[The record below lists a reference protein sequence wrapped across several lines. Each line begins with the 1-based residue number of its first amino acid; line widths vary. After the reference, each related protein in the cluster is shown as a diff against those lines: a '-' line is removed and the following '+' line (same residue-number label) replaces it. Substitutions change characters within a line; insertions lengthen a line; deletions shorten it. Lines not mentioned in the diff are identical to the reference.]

1 MIETQARPEPQTVLI
16 AGAGIAGL
24 TLALAL
30 KQGLGAAIRV
40 RVADP
45 AWGRVRNSGRATA
58 IAAGPQRMFETLG
71 VWRDVAAG
79 AQPIL
84 TMEITDSRQKDAV
97 RPVYL
102 RFDGE
107 MAAGLAFAHMVEDDD
122 LVAALARHCVAEGV
136 EIAAD
141 KVERITSEAGSARA
155 EMAGGAGIAAH
166 LVVAADGGQSPLRR
180 MMRIGTVGRDYPL
193 TGIVATI
200 GHERPHEGRADEH
213 FLEDGPFALL
223 PMTRNRCSI
232 VWTTS
237 KESARRLA
245 GLPAADFLGELE
257 ELAGFHLGEIELL
270 DGPRLFPL
278 AMRLARSYIA
288 PRFALAGD
296 AAHVIHPLAGQGLN
310 LGLRDVA
317 ALAEGICDHVRLGL
331 DAGGAAMLEAY
342 QRARRFDTLAMAAG
356 MDAMDGLFRTDLL
369 AVRMLRDLGLGLVN
383 RMPGFKSMLMRE
395 AAALSGGAGRLFRG
409 ELP

>member
-1 MIETQARPEPQTVLI
+1 MIEMQARLEPQTVLI

-30 KQGLGAAIRV
+30 KQGLGPAIRV

-45 AWGRVRNSGRATA
+45 AWGRVRKSGRATA

-71 VWRDVAAG
+71 VWQDVAAG

-84 TMEITDSRQKDAV
+84 TMDITDSHLKDAV

-107 MAAGLAFAHMVEDDD
+107 VAAGQPFAHMVEDDV
-122 LVAALARHCVAEGV
+122 LVAALAERCLAQGV
-136 EIAAD
+136 EIMAD
-141 KVERITSEAGSARA
+141 KVAQITPDAGRARA
-155 EMAGGAGIAAH
+155 GMAGGATIHAE
-166 LVVAADGGQSPLRR
+166 LIVAADGGQSPLRR
-180 MMRIGTVGRDYPL
+180 LMRIGTVGRDYPL

-200 GHERPHEGRADEH
+200 GHERVHEGRAHEH
-213 FLEDGPFALL
+213 FLESGPFALL
-223 PMTRNRCSI
+223 PLTGNRCSI
-232 VWTTS
+232 VWTTGRDN
-237 KESARRLA
+237 ARRLA
-245 GLPAADFLGELE
+245 ALPPADFLGELE
-257 ELAGFHLGEIELL
+257 ELAGFHLGDIELL

-278 AMRLARSYIA
+278 AVRLARSYVA

-317 ALAEGICDHVRLGL
+317 ALAEGICDQVRLGL
-331 DAGGAAMLEAY
+331 DAGGEAMLEAY
-342 QRARRFDTLAMAAG
+342 QRARRFDTLTMAAG
-356 MDAMDGLFRTDLL
+356 MHAMDGLFRTDLL
-369 AVRMLRDLGLGLVN
+369 PVRMLRDLGLGIVN
-383 RMPGFKSMLMRE
+383 RMPGVKSMLIRE

>member
-1 MIETQARPEPQTVLI
+1 MIQTQARPEPQTVLI

-30 KQGLGAAIRV
+30 KQSLGAAIRV

-45 AWGRVRNSGRATA
+45 AWGRPRQSGRATA

-71 VWRDVAAG
+71 VWREIAAR
-79 AQPIL
+79 AQPIA
-84 TMEITDSRQKDAV
+84 TMEITDSHLKDAV

-102 RFDGE
+102 RFDGDV
-107 MAAGLAFAHMVEDDD
+107 AAGQPFAHMVEDDD
-122 LVAALARHCVAEGV
+122 LTAALARHCAAAGV
-136 EIAAD
+136 EVAAD
-141 KVERITSEAGSARA
+141 KVVQIAPGAGAARA
-155 EMAGGAGIAAH
+155 AMAGGAEIAAK

-180 MMRIGTVGRDYPL
+180 LMRIGTVGRDYPL

-200 GHERPHEGRADEH
+200 GHERPHDGRADEH

-223 PMTRNRCSI
+223 PLTGNRCSI

-237 KESARRLA
+237 RDNARRLA
-245 GLPAADFLGELE
+245 ALPADAFLGELQD
-257 ELAGFHLGEIELL
+257 LAGFHLGDIALL

-278 AMRLARSYIA
+278 ALRLARSYVA

-317 ALAEGICDHVRLGL
+317 ALAEGVCDQVRLGL
-331 DAGGAAMLEAY
+331 DAGGEAMLEAY

-356 MDAMDGLFRTDLL
+356 MDAMDGLFRTDVLP
-369 AVRMLRDLGLGLVN
+369 VRMVRDLGLGLVN
-383 RMPGFKSMLMRE
+383 RMPAVKSILMRE

-409 ELP
+409 ELL